1 MQGILQVAVILS
13 HFPLGVKKR
22 QAYDVLMSSAS
33 LTSQYEINTVFIS
46 IPLLQ
51 GSVTL
56 AAKFIRNPPETMYST
71 QTNEI
76 LVLNVLKAKGLCQ
89 KKFNKRFNGMSQFIR
104 NRIHVAC
111 LRAF

>member
-1 MQGILQVAVILS
+1 MIVAYSIRDFFAFAISLS
-13 HFPLGVKKR
+13 IP
-22 QAYDVLMSSAS
+22 D
-33 LTSQYEINTVFIS
+33 NTVFMS

-56 AAKFIRNPPETMYST
+56 AAKLIQKSPETMFST
-71 QTNEI
+71 QTDEI
-76 LVLNVLKAKGLCQ
+76 LVLNVLKAEGLCQ